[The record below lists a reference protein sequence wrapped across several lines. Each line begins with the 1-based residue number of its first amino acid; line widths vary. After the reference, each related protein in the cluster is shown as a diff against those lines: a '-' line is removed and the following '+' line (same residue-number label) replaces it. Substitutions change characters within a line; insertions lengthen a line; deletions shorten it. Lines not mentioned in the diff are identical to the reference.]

1 MTILPDKTNFPLL
14 INLNTV
20 LSTSIA
26 PKRLQSV
33 IGRNLQFIQ
42 FYCSIQH
49 PQFPPCDFLNFL
61 RQLARSTSVEN
72 LFRLLAFKRLNH
84 EELITQRDNT
94 VKELFEGSV
103 NGFKEDA
110 GLYTWSRYYLVL
122 ILKGMANMS
131 SDKNMGDLSWKE
143 LKALSLKER
152 GKHFHAEKH
161 TLIAQQFNRE
171 QLEELCALA
180 TRIKR
185 INKRRDGANFLKT
198 LLSDKRAMLYFAQP
212 SSRTYLSFL
221 AACQILGLDTMDV
234 RDSST
239 SSEVKGESAED
250 SLRTFSSYADLIIMR
265 HPAGGFAERV
275 AWMMAHTKREIPV
288 LNAGSG
294 SDQHP
299 TQALLDVYTLA
310 RSFEK
315 IGGIDSKHVV
325 FVGDLM
331 RGRTVRSLAWML
343 TLYKDVTLY
352 FVAPESLQIGQDILD
367 LLDQAGTKYVV
378 TQDFASV
385 MPIADAI
392 YMTRIQD
399 EWDVEG
405 ETRTTDSSE
414 FRIGAEHMDIIK
426 DTAVI
431 MHPLPR
437 RKEISTKIDNEPR
450 AVYWRQMRNGMWIR
464 AALILSSF
472 GREDE
477 VNQHYDDYKPEA

>member
-1 MTILPDKTNFPLL
+1 MSD
-14 INLNTV
+14 
-20 LSTSIA
+20 
-26 PKRLQSV
+26 Q
-33 IGRNLQFIQ
+33 
-42 FYCSIQH
+42 
-49 PQFPPCDFLNFL
+49 
-61 RQLARSTSVEN
+61 
-72 LFRLLAFKRLNH
+72 
-84 EELITQRDNT
+84 
-94 VKELFEGSV
+94 KEL
-103 NGFKEDA
+103 
-110 GLYTWSRYYLVL
+110 
-122 ILKGMANMS
+122 
-131 SDKNMGDLSWKE
+131 SDISWKAFN
-143 LKALSLKER
+143 ALSLKEKGDYFR
-152 GKHFHAEKH
+152 ADGH
-161 TLIAQQFNRE
+161 TLIAQQFSRG
-171 QLEELCALA
+171 QLEALCTLA

-185 INKRRDGANFLKT
+185 INKRREGANFLKT

-212 SSRTYLSFL
+212 SSRTYLSFN

-234 RDSST
+234 RDTAT

-250 SLRTFSSYADLIIMR
+250 TLRTFSSYADMIIMR

-294 SDQHP
+294 ADQHP

-315 IGGIDSKHVV
+315 TGGIDGKHII
-325 FVGDLM
+325 FVGDLL

-352 FVAPESLQIGQDILD
+352 FVAPDSLQIGQDILD

-378 TQDFASV
+378 SQDFASV

-405 ETRTTDSSE
+405 EARTTDSSD

-437 RKEISTKIDNEPR
+437 RKEISTEIDNEPR

-464 AALILSSF
+464 AALILSTF

-477 VNQHYDDYKPEA
+477 VNQYYDDYKPVA